1 MSRSSAR
8 IATRACSKWHV
19 VFQQHVP
26 DRRFVWMLK
35 LCLISFGSAYA
46 KNQVGVELTPSKK
59 EEGPNTCRP
68 NLLISTNLMLIE
80 TSN

>member
-35 LCLISFGSAYA
+35 LFLISFGSAYA
-46 KNQVGVELTPSKK
+46 KNQVGVELNPSKK
-59 EEGPNTCRP
+59 EEGPNRP